1 MNDRSNIK
9 AKKRWVVKVGS
20 ALLTN
25 DGEGLHRSTIVKL
38 AEQIVFLRDS
48 GIEVILVSS
57 GSVAAGISQLG
68 MKSRP
73 ARVDEL
79 QAAAAVG
86 QASLVRHYEQAFQ
99 PFGIHIAQVLLT
111 HSDIANRERY
121 LNARSTLLR
130 LLEFNVLT
138 VVNENDTVATDEICF
153 GDNDSLGSLVA
164 NLVDADLLVILTDQN
179 GLYTA
184 DPRSN
189 PGATLV
195 HEANANDE
203 SLMKMAS
210 SGTSLGRGGM
220 VTKLSAAQI
229 ASRSGASTVIANGR
243 ENQVLERLYSGE
255 LLGTL
260 LIASERMTSKKQWM
274 AGQMKILGKVVIDQG
289 AATVLRQ
296 SGKSLLP
303 VGVTSIQGDFLRG
316 ELVSCVDQSGSEVA
330 RGLVN
335 YSSDDAR
342 LVMGKASN
350 DIRGLLPFAPD
361 DELIH
366 RDNLVLACCGEF
378 HFEWRSS

>member
-130 LLEFNVLT
+130 LLELNVLT

-189 PGATLV
+189 PDATLV

-366 RDNLVLACCGEF
+366 RDNLVLV
-378 HFEWRSS
+378 